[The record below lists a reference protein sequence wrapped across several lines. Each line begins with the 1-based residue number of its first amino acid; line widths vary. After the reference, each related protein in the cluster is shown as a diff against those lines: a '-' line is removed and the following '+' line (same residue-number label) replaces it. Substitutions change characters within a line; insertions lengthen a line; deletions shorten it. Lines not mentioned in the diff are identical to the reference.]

1 MEKNT
6 ITLNDK
12 FNTETARIHWHE
24 LQPHFARGCVIFVAQ
39 ELDLIET
46 AHQMAADNT
55 AHICPLL
62 AEKKMGLVS
71 DAQAQAWFADN
82 RELWALVL
90 APWILVQ
97 EA

>member
-12 FNTETARIHWHE
+12 FNTETARIRWHE

-46 AHQMAADNT
+46 AQQMAEDNT
-55 AHICPLL
+55 AYICPLL
-62 AEKKMGLVS
+62 AEKKMGLVN
-71 DAQAQAWFADN
+71 DTQAQAWFADN